1 MEIDVTRFEEDKT
14 PVIMYDMAFANTS
27 EPFALVKIIVELDVL
42 LNCVLK
48 LRVAGRTVFSSLGV
62 KMIPFWGKEYVG
74 ASEGVRPTSWIVKK
88 EFDMMLMFVNGPRV
102 DETVR

>member
-14 PVIMYDMAFANTS
+14 PVSMYDIVFANWR
-27 EPFALVKIIVELDVL
+27 EPSAFVKIMVELDVL

-74 ASEGVRPTSWIVKK
+74 ASGGIRPTSWIVKK
-88 EFDMMLMFVNGPRV
+88 EFDTMFVNGPLV